1 MVQFY
6 TCLSWRKGK
15 TESHSFLAACMA
27 TRATHSQVRMKQ
39 TLHVS
44 LSMIFKLLCN
54 LFGLI
59 QRSFSCCFLWT
70 LNHFCL
76 SGDVPEYLITGTHA
90 YPSGPGKY
98 YAINPV
104 QLHYCKCSGHIQW
117 TASALFE
124 CLYKCFLFDR
134 SSIDCWHKDAQ
145 ESKWGR
151 SPLHGAGFA
160 TLTSQVK
167 KNFIRSTVCK
177 LSKLLVQRYSH
188 CCTLGRRRA
197 ALLLAS
203 LTSID
208 TQEEQRDLTLRRL
221 LW

>member
-54 LFGLI
+54 L
-59 QRSFSCCFLWT
+59 FSCCFLWT

-124 CLYKCFLFDR
+124 RLYKCFLFDR
-134 SSIDCWHKDAQ
+134 SSIDCWYKDAQ

-167 KNFIRSTVCK
+167 KN
-177 LSKLLVQRYSH
+177 LSAPQCVSWVSCWYNDIH
-188 CCTLGRRRA
+188 
-197 ALLLAS
+197 
-203 LTSID
+203 IVVY
-208 TQEEQRDLTLRRL
+208 
-221 LW
+221 